1 MNSNRITVCAPHVH
15 RSAGRQGE
23 FQERHRKQGSW
34 RVQLVSWA
42 EQVSPYLSNATT
54 KCTRGNVRTIAC
66 LCVYVPHRK
75 LKVFF
80 VWGSMRERETMRE
93 QEHGGK
99 ACIV

>member
-1 MNSNRITVCAPHVH
+1 MNSNRISVYALHVH
-15 RSAGRQGE
+15 RSADRQGE
-23 FQERHRKQGSW
+23 FQERHSKQGSW

-54 KCTRGNVRTIAC
+54 KCTRGNVRMIAC
-66 LCVYVPHRK
+66 LCLYVPYRK
-75 LKVFF
+75 LKVF
-80 VWGSMRERETMRE
+80 VCVGARERETMRE